1 MKPINSGSRS
11 PVTIGQIINRIRS
24 TGKITRADEKFF
36 LRALVTETSLSDREM
51 DMVSDVLNR
60 MQMGLIRVAD

>member
-1 MKPINSGSRS
+1 MKAINHNRRS
-11 PVTIGQIINRIRS
+11 NLTIGQIINRILTS
-24 TGKITRADEKFF
+24 GKITRADEMFF
-36 LRALVTETSLSDREM
+36 MRALATETTLNEREM

>member
-1 MKPINSGSRS
+1 MKAITHNRRS
-11 PVTIGQIINRIRS
+11 SLTIGQIINRILTS
-24 TGKITRADEKFF
+24 GKITRADEMFF
-36 LRALVTETSLSDREM
+36 MRALATETTLNEHEM